1 MAEFLDGWKRN
12 CLCGEVTTDMVGRS
26 LTLMGWVQRARN
38 MGGIIFVWLRD
49 RSGIVQVVFDS
60 EKLNADDYALGEALR
75 NEYVLAVRGTVR
87 LRNEKDVN
95 ETLATGKLEV
105 EVQEAKI
112 LNRAETPPIYIDD
125 EAHES
130 EALRLKY
137 RYLDL
142 RKPKLQRTMAL
153 RSKVMNVVRSH
164 MISQGFTEFE
174 TPILTRST
182 PEGARDFLVPSRLHP
197 GSCYALPQSPQIYKQ
212 LLMVA
217 GMDRYFQFARCFRD
231 EDSRADRQPEFTQL
245 DLEMS
250 FVEPKDVQTVV
261 EGAFARVFE
270 EVLGVTISLPLP
282 RMTWKHAME
291 TYGSDKPDTRFDM
304 TIRDVSALVPGCGF
318 SVFEN
323 NVAQGGIV
331 GGVVAKQAAGRL
343 SRKDI
348 DALGEFVKT
357 YHVKGLAWLS
367 VQEDGTIRSSFAKF
381 FAEEKLQELMKA
393 LGVEPGDIAF
403 LIADK
408 KPVALTALGQLRVRV
423 ARDLNLIDTSK
434 YNLFWVVEF
443 PLMEWNED
451 AGRYV
456 SAHHPFTMPMEE
468 DFHLLDTHL
477 SSVRAKSYDLVLNGV
492 EMGSGS
498 IRIHASDLQEKMFGL
513 LGFTHEEA
521 WRRFGFLLEAFKYGT
536 PPHGGFAFGVDRL
549 IMMLTNSE
557 SLRDVIAFPKMQ
569 NASCLMMST
578 PDEVAPE
585 QLELLHIRF
594 DLDDAE

>member
-1 MAEFLDGWKRN
+1 MAEFLDGWKRD

-250 FVEPKDVQTVV
+250 FVEPKDVQMVV

-323 NVAQGGIV
+323 NVA
-331 GGVVAKQAAGRL
+331 
-343 SRKDI
+343 
-348 DALGEFVKT
+348 
-357 YHVKGLAWLS
+357 
-367 VQEDGTIRSSFAKF
+367 
-381 FAEEKLQELMKA
+381 
-393 LGVEPGDIAF
+393 
-403 LIADK
+403 
-408 KPVALTALGQLRVRV
+408 
-423 ARDLNLIDTSK
+423 
-434 YNLFWVVEF
+434 
-443 PLMEWNED
+443 
-451 AGRYV
+451 
-456 SAHHPFTMPMEE
+456 
-468 DFHLLDTHL
+468 
-477 SSVRAKSYDLVLNGV
+477 
-492 EMGSGS
+492 
-498 IRIHASDLQEKMFGL
+498 
-513 LGFTHEEA
+513 
-521 WRRFGFLLEAFKYGT
+521 
-536 PPHGGFAFGVDRL
+536 
-549 IMMLTNSE
+549 
-557 SLRDVIAFPKMQ
+557 
-569 NASCLMMST
+569 
-578 PDEVAPE
+578 
-585 QLELLHIRF
+585 
-594 DLDDAE
+594 

>member
-1 MAEFLDGWKRN
+1 
-12 CLCGEVTTDMVGRS
+12 
-26 LTLMGWVQRARN
+26 
-38 MGGIIFVWLRD
+38 
-49 RSGIVQVVFDS
+49 
-60 EKLNADDYALGEALR
+60 
-75 NEYVLAVRGTVR
+75 
-87 LRNEKDVN
+87 
-95 ETLATGKLEV
+95 
-105 EVQEAKI
+105 
-112 LNRAETPPIYIDD
+112 
-125 EAHES
+125 
-130 EALRLKY
+130 
-137 RYLDL
+137 
-142 RKPKLQRTMAL
+142 
-153 RSKVMNVVRSH
+153 VMNVVRSH

-250 FVEPKDVQTVV
+250 FVGPKDVQTVV

-323 NVAQGGIV
+323 NVAQGGSV
-331 GGVVAKQAAGRL
+331 GGIVAKQAAGSL

-468 DFHLLDTHL
+468 DFHLLDTQL
-477 SSVRAKSYDLVLNGV
+477 SAVRAKSYDLVLNGV

-594 DLDDAE
+594 DLNDEE

>member
-1 MAEFLDGWKRN
+1 MAEFLDGWKRD

-331 GGVVAKQAAGRL
+331 GGIVAKQAAGRL

-393 LGVEPGDIAF
+393 LGVEPSDIAF

>member
-1 MAEFLDGWKRN
+1 MAEFLDGWKRD

-245 DLEMS
+245 YLEMS
-250 FVEPKDVQTVV
+250 FVGPKDVQTVV

-323 NVAQGGIV
+323 NVAQGGSV
-331 GGVVAKQAAGRL
+331 GGIVAKQAAGSL

-468 DFHLLDTHL
+468 DFHLLDTQL
-477 SSVRAKSYDLVLNGV
+477 SAVRAKSYDLVLNGV

-594 DLDDAE
+594 DLNDEE

>member
-1 MAEFLDGWKRN
+1 
-12 CLCGEVTTDMVGRS
+12 
-26 LTLMGWVQRARN
+26 
-38 MGGIIFVWLRD
+38 
-49 RSGIVQVVFDS
+49 
-60 EKLNADDYALGEALR
+60 
-75 NEYVLAVRGTVR
+75 
-87 LRNEKDVN
+87 
-95 ETLATGKLEV
+95 
-105 EVQEAKI
+105 
-112 LNRAETPPIYIDD
+112 
-125 EAHES
+125 
-130 EALRLKY
+130 
-137 RYLDL
+137 
-142 RKPKLQRTMAL
+142 
-153 RSKVMNVVRSH
+153 
-164 MISQGFTEFE
+164 
-174 TPILTRST
+174 
-182 PEGARDFLVPSRLHP
+182 
-197 GSCYALPQSPQIYKQ
+197 
-212 LLMVA
+212 
-217 GMDRYFQFARCFRD
+217 
-231 EDSRADRQPEFTQL
+231 
-245 DLEMS
+245 
-250 FVEPKDVQTVV
+250 
-261 EGAFARVFE
+261 
-270 EVLGVTISLPLP
+270 
-282 RMTWKHAME
+282 ME

-331 GGVVAKQAAGRL
+331 GGIVAKQAAGRL

-381 FAEEKLQELMKA
+381 FAEEKLQELMKT

-443 PLMEWNED
+443 PLMEWSED

-468 DFHLLDTHL
+468 DFHLLDTQL
-477 SSVRAKSYDLVLNGV
+477 SAVRAKSYDLVLNGV

-594 DLDDAE
+594 DLDDEE